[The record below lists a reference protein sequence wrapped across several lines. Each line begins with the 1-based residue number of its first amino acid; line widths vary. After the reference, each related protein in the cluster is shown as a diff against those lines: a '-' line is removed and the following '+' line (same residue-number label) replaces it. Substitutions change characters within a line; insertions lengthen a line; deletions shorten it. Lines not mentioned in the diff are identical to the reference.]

1 MRCKENCDGTVGES
15 QLFRVDAVMS
25 PHVESADSSTTR
37 REPLSLRALFETL
50 DQHIPEAERV
60 FVYLLQDQRISF
72 GSKGAVLS
80 VLSSL
85 N

>member
-1 MRCKENCDGTVGES
+1 MKCKENCDGTVGES
-15 QLFRVDAVMS
+15 QLFRVGAIMS
-25 PHVESADSSTTR
+25 PRVESADSSTTR

-50 DQHIPEAERV
+50 DQPMPEAERV
-60 FVYLLQDQRISF
+60 FVYLLQDHRISF
-72 GSKGAVLS
+72 GSRGVVLS